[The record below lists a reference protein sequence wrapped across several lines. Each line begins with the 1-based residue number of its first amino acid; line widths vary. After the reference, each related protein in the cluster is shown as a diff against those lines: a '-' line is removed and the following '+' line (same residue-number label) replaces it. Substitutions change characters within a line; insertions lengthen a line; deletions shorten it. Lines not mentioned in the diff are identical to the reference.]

1 MVIVSVRGSTLA
13 MTSDEEQR
21 LWEWAVKLD
30 ETAVTEFAT
39 GIVGIGALFFAYGQ
53 VAFVNTRILIA
64 LIGLGGSII
73 LWLHLYATRKDIVSI
88 RNELNR
94 EKGSFVVRL
103 SKLQAWRNQGRN
115 RVLYYPVSRLMTY
128 FMGLVSWGWI
138 VIVIRRLN
146 WFSFGI
152 LELASILIL
161 LFMVALTGYRQ
172 VEDKKRK
179 T

>member
-1 MVIVSVRGSTLA
+1 
-13 MTSDEEQR
+13 MTMTTEEERR
-21 LWEWAVKLD
+21 LWDWAVKLD
-30 ETAVTEFAT
+30 ETSVSEFAT

-53 VAFVNTRILIA
+53 VASVNTRMLIA

-73 LWLHLYATRKDIVSI
+73 LWLHLYATRTDIRAI
-88 RNELNR
+88 RGELNR
-94 EKGSFVVRL
+94 EGGSFYAVRL
-103 SKLQAWRNQGRN
+103 SKLQAWRNQGWN

-138 VIVIRRLN
+138 AIVIRRLN
-146 WFSFGI
+146 WLSFGI

-172 VEDKKRK
+172 VEDKRRK